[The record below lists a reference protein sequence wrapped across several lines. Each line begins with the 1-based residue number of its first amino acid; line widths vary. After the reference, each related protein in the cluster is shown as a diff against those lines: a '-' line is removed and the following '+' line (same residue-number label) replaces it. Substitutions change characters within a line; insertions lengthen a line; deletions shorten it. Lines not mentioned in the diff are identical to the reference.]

1 MNSASLCHRP
11 SWKITALKWKSKNKS
26 MNMLNI
32 RCNARVNGEDD
43 YHSTL
48 KALQSR
54 GRFPRKS
61 LGQHYMLNS
70 EINEFL
76 VKEAQVNDGDVV
88 LEIGPG
94 TGSLTNVL
102 VNAGALVFAIEKDP
116 HMAALV
122 SERFR
127 DNGKVKVVQ
136 DDFTR
141 CHIKSQIESFSA
153 SVREGSD
160 PGRLAKVISNL
171 PFNITTEV
179 LKILLPMGEV
189 FSHVVLLLQEETA
202 LRLVSASPR
211 TREYRSINMFV
222 KFYSE
227 PEYKFKVHRANFFPQ
242 PNVDAAIV
250 AFQLKRVQEYPP
262 IVSPERFFSMVNSAF
277 NGKRKML
284 RQSLQH
290 LHASHDIQL
299 ALKTLGLPE
308 TSRPEELKLDDFV
321 GLYNLLENPKFVG

>member
-202 LRLVSASPR
+202 LRLV
-211 TREYRSINMFV
+211 
-222 KFYSE
+222 
-227 PEYKFKVHRANFFPQ
+227 
-242 PNVDAAIV
+242 DAAIV